1 MEHRLQKIIS
11 DHGLASR
18 RAAEKLISQGKVLV
32 NGAVASLGDKADI
45 QTDII
50 EVNGKVIPPRPERV
64 YIMLNKPR
72 GYVTTMSDEQGRR
85 KVTDLVQG
93 VPATVYPVGRL
104 DLYSEG
110 LLILTNDGELANR
123 LMHPSSQVEKTYRVW
138 VAGSDV
144 VMAGEVLAGQLYIDG
159 QKLNPAKVS
168 LVKNDGDSGIFD
180 ITISEGKNRQI
191 RKMCAMAGLKV
202 SKLVRIYENGVELGR
217 LPKGKWRYL
226 TESEIEHLKAT
237 R

>member
-32 NGAVASLGDKADI
+32 NGAVAGLGDKADI

-85 KVTDLVQG
+85 KVTDLVRG

-144 VMAGEVLAGQLYIDG
+144 VTAGEVLAGELYIDG

-226 TESEIEHLKAT
+226 TESEIEHLKST